1 MRYTIYRLKS
11 PYGDPGEIIAESD
24 NRAEIM
30 EKTAELIRSGE
41 TPASIRVITDDSIP
55 EPEVELGGGYF
66 Y

>member
-1 MRYTIYRLKS
+1 MKYTIYRLKS

-24 NRAEIM
+24 NRAEIR